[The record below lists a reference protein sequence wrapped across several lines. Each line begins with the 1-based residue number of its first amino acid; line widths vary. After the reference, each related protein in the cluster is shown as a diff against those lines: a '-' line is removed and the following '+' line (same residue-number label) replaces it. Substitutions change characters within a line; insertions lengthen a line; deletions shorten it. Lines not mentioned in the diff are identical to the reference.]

1 MDRDNKEQ
9 LIASLKTGDHGM
21 DEQTTLWNRLIS
33 GPRSDYTLRMA
44 MWRVARALSTISGRT
59 VSNGDLRIERVPIT
73 QITTHASGSE
83 AEMVGIYLVMSG
95 GLHGQA
101 LLILSMTRA
110 LYLADSLL
118 GEPPGTATEL
128 GAVERSALAEVGNLT
143 VSAFLT
149 TVAAQNPQSP
159 RLLRPSLPIVT
170 VDMLGA
176 ILNMIVTPVA
186 VVRDDLL
193 IIEMDFSDAQKTI
206 QGRFWV
212 IPDPT
217 LKDLAA

>member
-1 MDRDNKEQ
+1 
-9 LIASLKTGDHGM
+9 M

-44 MWRVARALSTISGRT
+44 MWRVARALSTISERT
-59 VSNGDLRIERVPIT
+59 ISNGDPRIERIPIT
-73 QITTHASGSE
+73 QITAYASGPE
-83 AEMVGIYLVMSG
+83 EEMVGIYLVMSG

-101 LLILSMTRA
+101 LLILPITSA

-118 GEPPGTATEL
+118 SEPLGTATEL

-149 TVAAQNPQSP
+149 TMAAQNPQSP
-159 RLLRPSLPIVT
+159 RLLRPSPPDVM
-170 VDMLGA
+170 VDMLDA
-176 ILNMIVTPVA
+176 ILNEIVTPVA
-186 VVRDDLL
+186 AVRDDLL
-193 IIEMDFSDAQKTI
+193 IIEMDFSDVPKTI

-212 IPDPT
+212 IPDPK
-217 LKDLAA
+217 LKDLAARDAKRD

>member
-1 MDRDNKEQ
+1 
-9 LIASLKTGDHGM
+9 M

-59 VSNGDLRIERVPIT
+59 ISNGDPRIEHVPIT
-73 QITTHASGSE
+73 QITTYASGPE
-83 AEMVGIYLVMSG
+83 EEMVGIYLVMSG

-101 LLILSMTRA
+101 LLILPITSA

-128 GAVERSALAEVGNLT
+128 GAVERSALAEIGNLT

-149 TVAAQNPQSP
+149 TMAAQNPQSP
-159 RLLRPSLPIVT
+159 RLLRPSPPAVM
-170 VDMLGA
+170 VDMLDV
-176 ILNMIVTPVA
+176 ILNAIVTPVA
-186 VVRDDLL
+186 TVRDDLL
-193 IIEMDFSDAQKTI
+193 IIEMDFGDVPKAI
-206 QGRFWV
+206 HGRFWV

-217 LKDLAA
+217 LKDLAARDAERD

>member
-1 MDRDNKEQ
+1 
-9 LIASLKTGDHGM
+9 M

-59 VSNGDLRIERVPIT
+59 ISNGDPRIEHVPIT
-73 QITTHASGSE
+73 QITTYASGPE
-83 AEMVGIYLVMSG
+83 EEMVGIYLVMSG

-101 LLILSMTRA
+101 LLILPITSA

-128 GAVERSALAEVGNLT
+128 GAVERSALAEIGNLT

-149 TVAAQNPQSP
+149 TMAAQNPQSP
-159 RLLRPSLPIVT
+159 RLLRSSPPAVM
-170 VDMLGA
+170 VDMLDV
-176 ILNMIVTPVA
+176 ILNAIVTPVA
-186 VVRDDLL
+186 TVRDDLL
-193 IIEMDFSDAQKTI
+193 IIEMDFGDVPKAI
-206 QGRFWV
+206 HGRFWV

-217 LKDLAA
+217 LKDLAARDAERD